1 MQLCALNFFLVQ
13 ENQNYCKI
21 YFLTINSLLYCPPQQ
36 SRMEER
42 LDDAI
47 HVLRTHAEGSL
58 PPGLAS
64 SLLSAGAAAAAAAA
78 AAGGAGVQGV
88 SYSTSVGSSVPSVV
102 QPMEQMVSQC
112 FNPSHILKWQKA
124 KFSNSILYNSKRQ
137 MVPCESTSEEVSFEW
152 SHHTI
157 SSTDS
162 KVRTTGTY

>member
-1 MQLCALNFFLVQ
+1 MKICALTFYLVQ
-13 ENQNYCKI
+13 ENQNYCEI
-21 YFLTINSLLYCPPQQ
+21 YFLSINSLLHCPPQQ

-64 SLLSAGAAAAAAAA
+64 SLLSAGAAAAAAAAA

-112 FNPSHILKWQKA
+112 FNPSHILKWPKS
-124 KFSNSILYNSKRQ
+124 KFSKILKFDFVQ
-137 MVPCESTSEEVSFEW
+137 F
-152 SHHTI
+152 
-157 SSTDS
+157 
-162 KVRTTGTY
+162 